1 MKKLLEILLETR
13 VEHILASHRG
23 STLLTALADLAGVIG
38 NNPIH
43 TALLIILVI
52 AGVIQILSSRQS
64 NNRPTQRKAQVQPDA
79 LEAKIL
85 AKQLFFQAAR
95 RRRNQRKA

>member
-13 VEHILASHRG
+13 VEHVLASGRG

-43 TALLIILVI
+43 TALLSILIIMGLM
-52 AGVIQILSSRQS
+52 QIVSSRRS
-64 NNRPTQRKAQVQPDA
+64 NRRPEQARVQPETV
-79 LEAKIL
+79 EAKIL

-95 RRRNQRKA
+95 RRRNQRKS